1 MPDGPPRMKG
11 ASFDAVR
18 ELYSAEKFS
27 LLKVGYKLNA
37 KAVNPTSMERQ
48 NVKLALD
55 VINPFVSNALE
66 TRGAALKLVQA
77 QSTADFINIIV
88 TWWKVVNVKSP
99 FKGHR
104 LKDAMQEPVQSID
117 GHQLTFL
124 NGIVEW
130 LNTWKSIDLSS
141 GTMTR
146 ETHTALRLTC
156 YSLVELSRY
165 CLEELKFKCVLLGKF
180 QTYAL
185 EDRFGRYRQL
195 AGAQYHVPVR
205 QIFESEKKLRLQ
217 KLLTIP
223 QWKSSVDSDPEES
236 PQQYE
241 RSVVITEEDVTG
253 CKSDIDAIAY
263 VAGYCAHAAMKKLA
277 CALCCSTLVFEDR
290 DIEVEDLKTISN
302 LTRGGLKFPRPCTV
316 HIVLI
321 TKLVVEK
328 LSAGENA
335 KEFLPCSNQRL
346 IVSSTAVSLLKEDI
360 DIETC
365 QNGHKP
371 ETVVKLVVNAATNTL
386 LKNYCKLKN
395 DAIQGEAQKKDA
407 ARKAKTFKK
416 K

>member
-1 MPDGPPRMKG
+1 MPDGPLRMKG

-205 QIFESEKKLRLQ
+205 QIF
-217 KLLTIP
+217 
-223 QWKSSVDSDPEES
+223 
-236 PQQYE
+236 
-241 RSVVITEEDVTG
+241 
-253 CKSDIDAIAY
+253 
-263 VAGYCAHAAMKKLA
+263 
-277 CALCCSTLVFEDR
+277 
-290 DIEVEDLKTISN
+290 
-302 LTRGGLKFPRPCTV
+302 
-316 HIVLI
+316 
-321 TKLVVEK
+321 
-328 LSAGENA
+328 
-335 KEFLPCSNQRL
+335 
-346 IVSSTAVSLLKEDI
+346 
-360 DIETC
+360 
-365 QNGHKP
+365 
-371 ETVVKLVVNAATNTL
+371 
-386 LKNYCKLKN
+386 
-395 DAIQGEAQKKDA
+395 
-407 ARKAKTFKK
+407 
-416 K
+416 